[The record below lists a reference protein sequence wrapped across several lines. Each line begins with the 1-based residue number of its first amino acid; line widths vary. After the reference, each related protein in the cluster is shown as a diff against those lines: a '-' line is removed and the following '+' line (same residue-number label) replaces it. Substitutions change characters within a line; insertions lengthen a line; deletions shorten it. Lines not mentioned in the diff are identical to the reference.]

1 MTDSLREDIADLLSE
16 AIEALEK
23 ARALTS
29 QADALGCYSWPLH
42 DLILDAEGLRFDVG
56 DGEEVDE

>member
-29 QADALGCYSWPLH
+29 QADALGCYSWPLQ
-42 DLILDAEGLRFDVG
+42 DLILDAESLRFDVG
-56 DGEEVDE
+56 DGEEVDA